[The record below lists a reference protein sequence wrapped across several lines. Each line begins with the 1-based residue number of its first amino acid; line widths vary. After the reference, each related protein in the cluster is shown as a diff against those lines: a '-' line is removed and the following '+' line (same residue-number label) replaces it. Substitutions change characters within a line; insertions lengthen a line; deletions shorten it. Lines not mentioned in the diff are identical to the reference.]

1 MKKIA
6 ALALAAALTAGTM
19 STASAFGIYPT
30 DPAAWSAEEPLH
42 VGPDGTVYDHCH
54 GKASGTAH
62 ALCGTATGGPAGG
75 LF

>member
-6 ALALAAALTAGTM
+6 AVALAVALTAGTM

-30 DPAAWSAEEPLH
+30 EPTAWSTEDSLH

-62 ALCGTATGGPAGG
+62 ALCGTASGGPVGG